1 MEAEEGQPLSMLT
14 NLRSCC
20 LPHRRPRC
28 VLLLH
33 LQSEKDKDES
43 HPPGKMALYA
53 SEAPC
58 GPELLRF
65 LKTEMDVS
73 RTSLQSSPLATRCG
87 SGAAPG
93 RANLAVRLSSER
105 ARALAASKA
114 EATGMA
120 ASPRAVALWR

>member
-1 MEAEEGQPLSMLT
+1 
-14 NLRSCC
+14 
-20 LPHRRPRC
+20 
-28 VLLLH
+28 
-33 LQSEKDKDES
+33 
-43 HPPGKMALYA
+43 MALYA

-87 SGAAPG
+87 SGAVPPG

-105 ARALAASKA
+105 ARAFAASKA